1 MRVPVVE
8 ERAVVTGRDI
18 ARLLAANDPLLAP
31 LIRAATEDERR
42 QVLETVLVSHAR
54 PIVARVIA
62 RYRSSD
68 RLLRSDEAE
77 DISGS
82 VMLRLVRKLQCAAV
96 DQEEAVE
103 CLEDFAA
110 TLSFNAIYDFMRHRF
125 PERTRLKNRV
135 RYVLT
140 RDGRFRMW
148 SAPAGTLCGLVDV
161 EDGPPQPVRPC
172 RGRLDRE
179 EVGDALELLL
189 RTAGGPVA
197 VSDVVTFLA
206 DHWNVTD
213 AHGRDAGTEVP
224 VETNPGAEL
233 ESREYLAM
241 LWREIKAMR
250 AQHRAALL
258 LNLRDGDG
266 GNAVALFVLLGIT
279 TIEEVAAA
287 IEIPL
292 ERLAELW
299 GQLPLDDLKI
309 ASMLGLTRQQVIN
322 LRRSAR
328 ERLAR
333 RMKAVQ

>member
-1 MRVPVVE
+1 MRVPVLE
-8 ERAVVTGRDI
+8 ERPVVSGRDT

-31 LIRAATEDERR
+31 LILAATDEERR
-42 QVLETVLVSHAR
+42 QALEFVLVAHAR
-54 PIVARVIA
+54 PIVSRVIA

-68 RLLRSDEAE
+68 RLLRGDEAE
-77 DISGS
+77 DITGS
-82 VMLRLVRKLQCAAV
+82 VMLRLVRKLQSAAI
-96 DQEEAVE
+96 DADEAVE

-125 PERTRLKNRV
+125 PERTRLKNRI

-140 RDGRFRMW
+140 RDERFRMW
-148 SAPAGTLCGLVDV
+148 SAAAGTLCALVHEV
-161 EDGPPQPVRPC
+161 DGPPQQVRAC

-179 EVGDALELLL
+179 QVGDALETLLKA
-189 RTAGGPVA
+189 AGGPVS
-197 VSDVVTFLA
+197 VSDIVAFLA

-213 AHGRDAGTEVP
+213 SRARDVSMDVP
-224 VETNPGAEL
+224 VEMNPGAEL
-233 ESREYLAM
+233 ESREYLET
-241 LWREIKAMR
+241 LWREIRSMR
-250 AQHRAALL
+250 PQHRAALL

-279 TIEEVAAA
+279 TIEEVAEA

-333 RMKAVQ
+333 RMKAVK